1 MVIIKSQKGI
11 KMSEIKVS
19 KENVK
24 EFKRQMNSIFYGKKK
39 VDSLP
44 SDVKEVIINDTTV
57 IVELIG
63 GAKGV
68 AKCGHMD
75 LFDPYVGFCIAY
87 YKAKNGKN
95 FELKTRLES
104 CIESA
109 NKKGYKTAI
118 LKNHDKSSI
127 SMQIAPWTD
136 FTCNVLKS
144 RC

>member
-1 MVIIKSQKGI
+1 
-11 KMSEIKVS
+11 MSEIKVS
-19 KENVK
+19 EKNIK

-44 SDVKEVIINDTTV
+44 SDVKEVIINDTIV
-57 IVELIG
+57 VVELIG

-87 YKAKNGKN
+87 YKAKYGKN
-95 FELKTRLES
+95 FELKERLQS
-104 CIESA
+104 CIDSA

-118 LKNHDKSSI
+118 LKNHDKPLISTQMIPWVDFSPYSI
-127 SMQIAPWTD
+127 TRG
-136 FTCNVLKS
+136 V
-144 RC
+144 

>member
-1 MVIIKSQKGI
+1 MKTENTMVSTG
-11 KMSEIKVS
+11 
-19 KENVK
+19 NVQ
-24 EFKRQMNSIFYGKKK
+24 EFNRQMSSIFYSKKK

-44 SDVKEVIINDTTV
+44 SDVKEVIINDTIV
-57 IVELIG
+57 VVELIG

-87 YKAKNGKN
+87 YKAKYGKN
-95 FELKTRLES
+95 FELKMRLES

-118 LKNHDKSSI
+118 LKNHDKPLVSTKTV
-127 SMQIAPWTD
+127 PWGD
-136 FTCNVLKS
+136 FSPYSLTRRV
-144 RC
+144 